1 MGKTTLYHP
10 VSLHVIRGAAEYC
23 GFQFGKLKQLWS
35 DPKKMTARY
44 EATIQQV
51 PALFAD
57 QSTMVIQN
65 ELQNCF
71 MDDIRVHWVHHTRSG
86 VLACH
91 IQTCVMERDELYG
104 QSEYGDIRV
113 TS

>member
-23 GFQFGKLKQLWS
+23 GFQFGKLKQLWGN
-35 DPKKMTARY
+35 PEKRTARY

-51 PALFAD
+51 PALFVN

-65 ELQNCF
+65 ELQKCF

-86 VLACH
+86 VLGCH
-91 IQTCVMERDELYG
+91 IQTCAVERDEL
-104 QSEYGDIRV
+104 
-113 TS
+113 